1 MGNKVLIL
9 CNTNVFPSRLFEQRG
24 VDFHQY
30 FNAEISFSAKI
41 LRRLTLSVGFFRRNF
56 WYGKWFYQLG
66 RYDTILLFAI
76 NDIKDVIKDV
86 EKFTKSGQRKI
97 IYFWDPVFRISEC
110 LEYPFEKWSFDVQ
123 DCSKYNLIYNSTFYF
138 KQIVSDVQSAVKLDY
153 NSVYFIGLDKG
164 RRKLISEI
172 QETLKLMD
180 IHTHFIVFD
189 DNVKE
194 RITFEENLKNISA
207 SNAIL
212 DLSQQNQSGLTVR
225 VMESIFLA
233 KKLITNNSLIREQAF
248 YHPDNIFIIGND
260 VMSDLKTFL
269 LKPYNKKHVESFQ
282 DYFDFDN
289 WMRRFEV

>member
-9 CNTNVFPSRLFEQRG
+9 CNTNVFPSILFEQRG
-24 VDFHQY
+24 VDFYQY
-30 FNAEISFSAKI
+30 FNAEISFAAKI
-41 LRRLTLSVGFFRRNF
+41 LRRLTLSVGFFRRKF
-56 WYGKWFYQLG
+56 WYGKWFNQLG
-66 RYDTILLFAI
+66 GYDTIFLFAI
-76 NDIKDVIKDV
+76 NDIKDVVNDV
-86 EKFTKSGQRKI
+86 EKFTNSGQRKI

-110 LEYPFEKWSFDVQ
+110 LEYPFEKWSFDAQ
-123 DCSKYNLIYNSTFYF
+123 DCSQYNLRYNSTFYF
-138 KQIVSDVQSAVKLDY
+138 KQIISDLQSTVKLDY
-153 NSVYFIGLDKG
+153 NRVYFIGLDKG

-194 RITFEENLKNISA
+194 RISFEENLKNISA

-248 YHPDNIFIIGND
+248 YHPDNIFVIGND
-260 VMSDLKTFL
+260 DMSELKKFL
-269 LKPYNKKHVESFQ
+269 LKPYCEQHVESFQ
-282 DYFDFDN
+282 DFFDFDN

>member
-1 MGNKVLIL
+1 MGNKILIL

-24 VDFHQY
+24 VDFYQY
-30 FNAEISFSAKI
+30 FNAEISFVAKI
-41 LRRLTLSVGFFRRNF
+41 LRRLTLSVGFFRRKF
-56 WYGKWFYQLG
+56 WYGKWFNQLG
-66 RYDTILLFAI
+66 GYDTIFLFAI
-76 NDIKDVIKDV
+76 NDIKDVVNDV
-86 EKFTKSGQRKI
+86 EKYTNSGQRKI

-110 LEYPFEKWSFDVQ
+110 LEYPFEKWSFDAQ
-123 DCSKYNLIYNSTFYF
+123 DCSQYNLRYNSTFYF
-138 KQIVSDVQSAVKLDY
+138 KQIISDLQSAVKLDY

-194 RITFEENLKNISA
+194 RISFEENLKNISA

-260 VMSDLKTFL
+260 DMIELKKFL
-269 LKPYNKKHVESFQ
+269 LKPYCKKHVQSFQ
-282 DYFDFDN
+282 DFFDFDN